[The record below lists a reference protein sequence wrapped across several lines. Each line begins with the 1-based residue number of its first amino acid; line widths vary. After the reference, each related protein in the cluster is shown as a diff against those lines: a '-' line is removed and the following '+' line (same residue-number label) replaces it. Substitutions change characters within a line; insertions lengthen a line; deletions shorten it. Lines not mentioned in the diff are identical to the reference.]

1 MPGGKRDSSK
11 TRVVPVFD
19 QLRARD
25 DDWVRSLLTL
35 AKHGSGAPVP
45 TDMSLLYTSGFWGS
59 AERALKPPV
68 ALLSWLIRNFE
79 PPVGAP
85 PINEERTRLRAGE
98 MSTIATALAR
108 LQSAGTS
115 KAWHILEGPSCPDVY
130 IETPGAL
137 VVIEGKRTERGPTTN
152 TTWMSV
158 RHQIWRHL
166 DAAWEIRARRAVFG
180 LLLVEGAAPNPTEVP
195 SVWQDAAAAAF
206 ATEALQRSFPHRG
219 VEERAAIAQSF
230 LGVATWQAVCRHFAF
245 NFAALPDTTA
255 EFGTLP

>member
-1 MPGGKRDSSK
+1 MPSGERDSSK
-11 TRVVPVFD
+11 TRVVPVLD
-19 QLRARD
+19 QLRTRN

-45 TDMSLLYTSGFWGS
+45 ADMPLLYTSGFWGS

-68 ALLSWLIRNFE
+68 ALLSWLIRNLNLA
-79 PPVGAP
+79 PPVGATH
-85 PINEERTRLRAGE
+85 IGKERARLLAGE
-98 MSTIATALAR
+98 TSTIATALAR
-108 LQSAGTS
+108 LRLAGTGT
-115 KAWHILEGPSCPDVY
+115 AWHILEGPSYPDAY

-137 VVIEGKRTERGPTTN
+137 VVIEGKRTERGPTTD
-152 TTWMSV
+152 TTWMSG

-166 DAAWEIRARRAVFG
+166 DAAWEVRARRAVFG
-180 LLLVEGAAPNPTEVP
+180 LLLVEGVAPNPTEVP
-195 SVWQDAAAAAF
+195 SVWQEAAAAAF

-245 NFAALPDTTA
+245 DFAALPETTA
-255 EFGTLP
+255 DLGV